1 VRAWGDR
8 LRESL
13 TELESL
19 RLKNN
24 GFPSLSV
31 QRGECQ
37 FCLPLHERACLYGD
51 DLSDFYVSVVSCE
64 RTQGP
69 VPWGERKQG
78 WW

>member
-1 VRAWGDR
+1 MAG
-8 LRESL
+8 
-13 TELESL
+13 LESL

-31 QRGECQ
+31 QRGDVSPTS
-37 FCLPLHERACLYGD
+37 FCKSELVYGD
-51 DLSDFYVSVVSCE
+51 SLSDFYVSVVSYE

-69 VPWGERKQG
+69 VPQGERRQA